1 MNLGNKNPLNVDLS
15 NKSQS
20 NGNNNSSV
28 NELFQHVWN
37 AKIVIATAV
46 LAMFVRMGYG
56 GDSASP
62 PGLASTFD
70 ITSNTD
76 DYIGKTVTIISKP
89 FKKVGS
95 SSFTVS
101 DSRFMS
107 GEPFVVVNTT
117 GQPFDLPKNQ
127 DVKVEV
133 TGQVR
138 KLDIPKIERDYNLD
152 LQDKYYKDYVNKPVI
167 IAQNI
172 IQAPTPGQ
180 ITSNPKRFYG
190 KTLAVRGEVDNVQ
203 SPVLF
208 TLDEN
213 YLLGAEDL
221 LVFLKPAQQEE
232 VQKGQ
237 TVMLVGELRPFNI
250 NEIEQAYNVKWDE
263 RVKAQVEADYRNK
276 SVFIANTIYP

>member
-1 MNLGNKNPLNVDLS
+1 M
-15 NKSQS
+15 
-20 NGNNNSSV
+20 
-28 NELFQHVWN
+28 FQHVWN
-37 AKIVIATAV
+37 AKVVIATAV

-56 GDSASP
+56 TDAASP
-62 PGLASTFD
+62 PGLTSTYD

-76 DYIGKTVTIISKP
+76 DYIGRTVTIISKP

-117 GQPFDLPKNQ
+117 GVPFDLPQNK
-127 DVKVEV
+127 DVKVQV
-133 TGQVR
+133 TGEVR
-138 KLDIPKIERDYNLD
+138 NLEIPRIERDYNLD
-152 LQDKYYKDYVNKPVI
+152 LQDEYFKDYLNKPVI

-172 IQAPTPGQ
+172 IQSPTPGQ

-190 KTLAVRGEVDNVQ
+190 KTLAVRGEVDNIQ

-213 YLLGAEDL
+213 YIVGAQDL
-221 LVFLKPAQQEE
+221 LVFLKPSPQQEI
-232 VQKGQ
+232 QKDQ
-237 TVMLVGELRPFNI
+237 TVMLVGELRPFNV

-263 RVKAQVEADYRNK
+263 RVKAQLEADYRNK
-276 SVFIANTIYP
+276 PVFIASAIYP